1 MKFRIVLA
9 GVRNVAQF
17 VEFML
22 NMHEARGLIQV
33 FHDDGCIS
41 CLKSQQLGGRNR
53 SNRSLSSS

>member
-41 CLKSQQLGGRNR
+41 GLKSQQLGDKNR
-53 SNRSLSSS
+53 SNQGLSSS